1 MIESKNLT
9 DYPEIMT
16 VYDLGEYFDVSYPT
30 ALKWLKNNSFQEVK
44 VNGSRIHYILRSSVE
59 EYIKN
64 NIVITSNQIHSPL
77 AAVS

>member
-30 ALKWLKNNSFQEVK
+30 ALKWLKNNMLPTLEK
-44 VNGSRIHYILRSSVE
+44 PINKNL
-59 EYIKN
+59 EYLNRGK
-64 NIVITSNQIHSPL
+64 
-77 AAVS
+77 